1 MVDRRCTLDIMVNR
15 IKWRPGNRG
24 TDWASAGVYALG
36 VVVWAV
42 QPSWLAQQPLLPALL
57 LTVGL
62 SVMFGLLSGSKRSL
76 AAPGL
81 FGLLIGAV
89 AAATTNGDLGRTGEL
104 ALGAIWGLLLAG
116 TTALGAFVRRGLQR
130 TGA

>member
-1 MVDRRCTLDIMVNR
+1 MVDRCGTLDTMVNS
-15 IKWRPGNRG
+15 IKRRPGNCG
-24 TDWASAGVYALG
+24 TDGATAVVYALG

-42 QPSWLAQQPLLPALL
+42 QPNWLTRQPLLPGLL

-62 SVMFGLLSGSKRSL
+62 SATFGLLSGNKRSL
-76 AAPGL
+76 AAPVL

-89 AAATTNGDLGRTGEL
+89 AAATTNGDLGRIGEL

-116 TTALGAFVRRGLQR
+116 ATAVGIFARRGLQR
-130 TGA
+130 AGA